1 MFTSHNKET
10 IIIKRLLFVALAL
23 FALTVILLPGQ
34 ASAQNLASAGG
45 CWKLP
50 SGQIACT
57 RVSGAVFLG
66 QYNASTGKF
75 GGGVTPAAGYG
86 FSLTSGDPTKTWL
99 EGAIDVY
106 LGAQFGQTSP
116 TDGTVIPNNVS
127 LIAVLSFA
135 DYLRLGFGPNW
146 IEQPTG
152 PAKAYYIIYF
162 GLGSSFGEGTNKA
175 TLAAQEKLKLAE
187 SEQMQPNS

>member
-1 MFTSHNKET
+1 MVM
-10 IIIKRLLFVALAL
+10 IKRSLLTILAFFSL
-23 FALTVILLPGQ
+23 STILCSK
-34 ASAQNLASAGG
+34 ASAQNLSSAGG
-45 CWKLP
+45 CWRLS

-57 RVSGAVFLG
+57 RISGAAFIG
-66 QYNASTGKF
+66 MYNVSTGKF
-75 GGGVTPAAGYG
+75 SGGLTPSAGYG
-86 FSLTSGDPTKTWL
+86 FSLTSGDKTKPWL
-99 EGAIDVY
+99 EGAIDLY

-135 DYLRLGFGPNW
+135 DYLRVGFGPNW

-175 TLAAQEKLKLAE
+175 TLLLNEAAKTAE
-187 SEQMQPNS
+187 LDAMRPSA